1 MAIYEVWPPVVSD
14 DWGIIKSFWVH
25 LIFHQVV
32 VRSDHIMKIGS
43 LLAVVAVGILISA
56 GSASA
61 GRERG
66 WDRGY
71 CAPGNYYNGGWGRPR
86 SNVSFGFFFGQP
98 VQPVYRQ
105 VVVQQPVY
113 VQPRPAYGYQGSYEN
128 SLLASAQARLARL
141 GYYRGYVDGEFGPQ
155 TSRAVRNY
163 QIDYDLPVTGRLDGR
178 TLASLGL

>member
-1 MAIYEVWPPVVSD
+1 
-14 DWGIIKSFWVH
+14 
-25 LIFHQVV
+25 
-32 VRSDHIMKIGS
+32 MKIGL
-43 LLAVVAVGILISA
+43 LLAVTAVGLLIST

-71 CAPGNYYNGGWGRPR
+71 YNRGYCEPRGGWGQPR

-113 VQPRPAYGYQGSYEN
+113 VQPRPAYGYQGASYEN

-141 GYYRGYVDGEFGPQ
+141 GYYRGYIDGDFGPQ

-163 QIDYDLPVTGRLDGR
+163 QIDYGLPVTGRLDGR
-178 TLASLGL
+178 TLASLGI